1 MSPWLVKQTVII
13 KLVKNVRKGNW
24 EIKKKKKKKS
34 CFYQVPQPKTSQ
46 ESNAQGEVIHHGKGV
61 KELSGAKTYSKQIV
75 NFIFYTE

>member
-24 EIKKKKKKKS
+24 EIKKKKELFLLSSPTKDK
-34 CFYQVPQPKTSQ
+34 PR
-46 ESNAQGEVIHHGKGV
+46 SNAQGEVIHHGKGV